1 LGSNLIPALKI
12 QQSESLNSVIK
23 EASQD
28 DKANSELLFCIYAMR
43 VRYYLRFGIEDEL
56 FEQLYRRVSKEIFA
70 TA

>member
-1 LGSNLIPALKI
+1 M
-12 QQSESLNSVIK
+12 IK